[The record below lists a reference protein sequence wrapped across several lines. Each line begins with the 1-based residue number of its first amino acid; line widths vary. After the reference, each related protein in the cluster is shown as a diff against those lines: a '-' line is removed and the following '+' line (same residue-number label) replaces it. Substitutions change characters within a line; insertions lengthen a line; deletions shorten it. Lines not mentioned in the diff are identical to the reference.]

1 MVKPINEL
9 VDKLPESN
17 ITTFALN
24 ALDILV
30 PGEWENWVGWERTIA
45 AVTRQSDPKVIQTIS
60 TLALKLYNDDN
71 LGYKSAVNLY
81 QTIDNADVVLGTAA
95 LADKVGGKIP
105 LFGGLIKKLT
115 PKADTTQTLDLAL
128 KTAVE
133 VMAYKKLEGNDLDIK
148 GSVARLTAEYTGPS
162 LIRMAGLLC
171 FDGLI
176 PLGPDFIDK
185 VMDHLDS
192 TKASDLE
199 KNGTFKVVNHFFP
212 GGDTGSKFNFIQQ
225 SFGELQG
232 WMAQFVQDRDLT
244 PARITSSLQN
254 FIELSDDKLDY
265 LAAFLDMSTNYFEH
279 TGIQTVAREV
289 IEDAYRRFYGN
300 AGV

>member
-9 VDKLPESN
+9 VDNLPASN

-30 PGEWENWVGWERTIA
+30 PGEWENWVGWKHTIA
-45 AVTRQSDPKVIQTIS
+45 AVTRQSDPEVIRTVS
-60 TLALKLYNDDN
+60 TLALELYDDDN
-71 LGYKSAVNLY
+71 LGYKSAVHLY

-133 VMAYKKLEGNDLDIK
+133 VLAYKKLEGNDLDVK
-148 GSVARLTAEYTGPS
+148 DSVARLTEEYTGPS

-185 VMDHLDS
+185 VMEHLNGPGQR
-192 TKASDLE
+192 E
-199 KNGTFKVVNHFFP
+199 IHNNGTFKVVNHFFP
-212 GGDTGSKFNFIQQ
+212 GANTGEKFGFIQQ

-232 WMAQFVQDRDLT
+232 WMAQFVQDQDLT
-244 PARITSSLQN
+244 PQRITSSLQN

-289 IEDAYRRFYGN
+289 IEDAYRRFYGA